1 MRGEGLVPVDFR
13 EFRHDTSS
21 SASLAIHCIIAHM
34 SRPSLRWRRAATVAA
49 GAVAAGAV
57 AAYIIYHLWMQEKE
71 EEEDFEPEPERP
83 PRRRPSFSV
92 TDEHKNDRGVLHDAR
107 AHQWG
112 WLVDSK
118 PLEPATRPIV
128 QPALRRRRRRST
140 SAELDS
146 GLPSSDA
153 GSEAEDSLGAKV
165 GSPKPERKSVKFCLD
180 RTAGFYGFVF
190 NYKSGMCVAHG
201 ADQRFVGKTLSEVLE
216 LTSNHEVDGEA
227 LHERFKQAAEV
238 GGDWVSYAWRNDS
251 TQKLQHKGAWISKVT
266 QWGQEF
272 YAGVGYALVP
282 PAAQPPQP
290 DSHAHG
296 MYGFV
301 CTADGLLLA
310 HGASPAFVGRTLAEV
325 LEATANTSIDQPTLL
340 KRFHAAARLGGGWV
354 TYPWRLSRNAPLRTK
369 GCFVTRLAAQQGAGP
384 ASSSS
389 SSESEL
395 KRQTGGSTGGAQGS
409 DSTESET
416 GTGEGVSRSLLRPV
430 PTYARGTLYAGVGY
444 FESESP
450 NTQSSTEVLHGG
462 STAPPPPPPPAV
474 PPSPAAA
481 KAAAAVLKELL
492 NRARLSASVSHEGA
506 SIEDP
511 ALGPQLAK
519 LQHLVSDATGELAAA
534 TAEVTCWQSTE
545 MPVELRELL
554 REHAM
559 SHLRAH
565 KA

>member
-1 MRGEGLVPVDFR
+1 M
-13 EFRHDTSS
+13 
-21 SASLAIHCIIAHM
+21 
-34 SRPSLRWRRAATVAA
+34 
-49 GAVAAGAV
+49 
-57 AAYIIYHLWMQEKE
+57 
-71 EEEDFEPEPERP
+71 
-83 PRRRPSFSV
+83 
-92 TDEHKNDRGVLHDAR
+92 
-107 AHQWG
+107 
-112 WLVDSK
+112 
-118 PLEPATRPIV
+118 
-128 QPALRRRRRRST
+128 
-140 SAELDS
+140 
-146 GLPSSDA
+146 
-153 GSEAEDSLGAKV
+153 
-165 GSPKPERKSVKFCLD
+165 
-180 RTAGFYGFVF
+180 
-190 NYKSGMCVAHG
+190 
-201 ADQRFVGKTLSEVLE
+201 
-216 LTSNHEVDGEA
+216 
-227 LHERFKQAAEV
+227 
-238 GGDWVSYAWRNDS
+238 SYAWRNDS

-354 TYPWRLSRNAPLRTK
+354 TYPWRLSKNAPLRTK
-369 GCFVTRLAAQQGAGP
+369 GCFVTRLAAQQGARH
-384 ASSSS
+384 ASS
-389 SSESEL
+389 SSESESELESEL
-395 KRQTGGSTGGAQGS
+395 KRLTGVAQGS
-409 DSTESET
+409 DSNESEM
-416 GTGEGVSRSLLRPV
+416 GTGEGVSPSHLRPL
-430 PTYARGTLYAGVGY
+430 PTHARGTLYAGVGY

-450 NTQSSTEVLHGG
+450 NAPSPTEVLLGG
-462 STAPPPPPPPAV
+462 GTALPPPPPPAV

-519 LQHLVSDATGELAAA
+519 LQLLVSDATGELAAA